1 MGTPSV
7 PNGIVF
13 QQNVTKVFHLTCLD
27 GYHSTQGDEI
37 RCLPSCNWTFAECN
51 PVDCGLPPSL
61 ANGMMALRNNS
72 TTFTSQAEVSCNPGY
87 FLNGSYSIIHC
98 TTQGRWTQ
106 DSFKCL
112 PVECP
117 VLDPYDK
124 LTIELDPYTTKSI
137 VNTTA
142 MFSCPPSSI
151 LVCYKRIKC
160 TINGQWTGPVPKCI
174 MLEKTVRNCQ
184 VDVDTKDRTWRET
197 QPGTIVVENC
207 PNGYSGKVSRQCSE
221 EGLWLNPFY
230 NCVSERVAELMSAAT
245 LGRLVGNVARRDSGS
260 THSTTAYQ
268 NALLNYYMRWK
279 STAYLGAMKVLNVVD
294 KYADILMNTLANNSE
309 SSKTIQMDNMVV
321 HVSMVNTTSDDL
333 KFPHKP
339 LGITSSVIL
348 PKASLKGSNS
358 IAAVVYRNLTG
369 IIDSTINS
377 EVVTVTLDNW
387 KNTTNFVVD
396 ITMDYAQN
404 LHATPFCSF
413 WNTTFFAW
421 DTTGCLVMSSN
432 HSSATCR
439 CTHLTNFAILM
450 SPFIQVCKQTT
461 CCCLVE
467 PVRGPHNFL
476 RYVYWWHRQNGK
488 QGKAESFSLAIV
500 IICTTLASF
509 LHYIYLVVFSLM
521 LVEGIDVAVSIL
533 IVFQTKSKLKWM
545 LSAAWVVPAVIV
557 GITLAVT
564 KTEGYGNEKS
574 CWLTIKR
581 GVFWA
586 FVGPALLVVL
596 VNFIILVIVIRAT
609 LRSYTMAKKSTV
621 ERSKSAV
628 WCLSALLPLTGLTWV
643 LGVLYL
649 DESMVWVQYVF
660 AVCNSLQ
667 GLADKEERVDGIC
680 MHLEFIANEEKLR
693 SNDAEETANTDIHD
707 ASMAPMLKSPRTG
720 NDKSTN
726 KNQNTSDATEIRV
739 GTLAI
744 KKIEWTIDAKSL
756 PKQKSSKDSQA
767 AIYID

>member
-1 MGTPSV
+1 MYVVYVLECMGTPSV

-51 PVDCGLPPSL
+51 PVDCRLPPQISNGHLATYSSTLYPSIIKLQCDPGYVLRNQDFMQCQSNGSWSLVLCSLIDCGLPPSL

-221 EGLWLNPFY
+221 EGLWLNAFY
-230 NCVSERVAELMSAAT
+230 NCVSERVAQLLYESFFAAT
-245 LGRLVGNVARRDSGS
+245 SNLLDYDNAESWKSGGDHYKNNGS
-260 THSTTAYQ
+260 PDRT
-268 NALLNYYMRWK
+268 

-369 IIDSTINS
+369 I
-377 EVVTVTLDNW
+377 
-387 KNTTNFVVD
+387 
-396 ITMDYAQN
+396 
-404 LHATPFCSF
+404 
-413 WNTTFFAW
+413 
-421 DTTGCLVMSSN
+421 MSSKPKN
-432 HSSATCR
+432 DRH
-439 CTHLTNFAILM
+439 AI
-450 SPFIQVCKQTT
+450 
-461 CCCLVE
+461 
-467 PVRGPHNFL
+467 
-476 RYVYWWHRQNGK
+476 
-488 QGKAESFSLAIV
+488 
-500 IICTTLASF
+500 
-509 LHYIYLVVFSLM
+509 
-521 LVEGIDVAVSIL
+521 
-533 IVFQTKSKLKWM
+533 
-545 LSAAWVVPAVIV
+545 
-557 GITLAVT
+557 
-564 KTEGYGNEKS
+564 
-574 CWLTIKR
+574 
-581 GVFWA
+581 
-586 FVGPALLVVL
+586 
-596 VNFIILVIVIRAT
+596 
-609 LRSYTMAKKSTV
+609 
-621 ERSKSAV
+621 
-628 WCLSALLPLTGLTWV
+628 
-643 LGVLYL
+643 
-649 DESMVWVQYVF
+649 
-660 AVCNSLQ
+660 
-667 GLADKEERVDGIC
+667 
-680 MHLEFIANEEKLR
+680 
-693 SNDAEETANTDIHD
+693 
-707 ASMAPMLKSPRTG
+707 
-720 NDKSTN
+720 
-726 KNQNTSDATEIRV
+726 
-739 GTLAI
+739 
-744 KKIEWTIDAKSL
+744 
-756 PKQKSSKDSQA
+756 
-767 AIYID
+767 

>member
-1 MGTPSV
+1 
-7 PNGIVF
+7 
-13 QQNVTKVFHLTCLD
+13 
-27 GYHSTQGDEI
+27 
-37 RCLPSCNWTFAECN
+37 
-51 PVDCGLPPSL
+51 
-61 ANGMMALRNNS
+61 
-72 TTFTSQAEVSCNPGY
+72 
-87 FLNGSYSIIHC
+87 
-98 TTQGRWTQ
+98 
-106 DSFKCL
+106 
-112 PVECP
+112 
-117 VLDPYDK
+117 
-124 LTIELDPYTTKSI
+124 
-137 VNTTA
+137 
-142 MFSCPPSSI
+142 
-151 LVCYKRIKC
+151 
-160 TINGQWTGPVPKCI
+160 
-174 MLEKTVRNCQ
+174 
-184 VDVDTKDRTWRET
+184 
-197 QPGTIVVENC
+197 
-207 PNGYSGKVSRQCSE
+207 
-221 EGLWLNPFY
+221 
-230 NCVSERVAELMSAAT
+230 
-245 LGRLVGNVARRDSGS
+245 
-260 THSTTAYQ
+260 
-268 NALLNYYMRWK
+268 
-279 STAYLGAMKVLNVVD
+279 
-294 KYADILMNTLANNSE
+294 
-309 SSKTIQMDNMVV
+309 
-321 HVSMVNTTSDDL
+321 
-333 KFPHKP
+333 
-339 LGITSSVIL
+339 
-348 PKASLKGSNS
+348 
-358 IAAVVYRNLTG
+358 
-369 IIDSTINS
+369 
-377 EVVTVTLDNW
+377 
-387 KNTTNFVVD
+387 
-396 ITMDYAQN
+396 MDYAQN

-667 GLADKEERVDGIC
+667 GLVIFMFHCALNKTLWKAYKTKKQRSSYASSTYLKSRSTSVRSVITENSEVSMNVNDTFEIPSVCESAYTSYENLPIKQTMQTAAQADKEERVDGIC

-707 ASMAPMLKSPRTG
+707 VGLDILT
-720 NDKSTN
+720 DKYLYSTVLSVL
-726 KNQNTSDATEIRV
+726 TCYLS
-739 GTLAI
+739 
-744 KKIEWTIDAKSL
+744 KKR
-756 PKQKSSKDSQA
+756 
-767 AIYID
+767 